1 MNIPAVLDSVSE
13 FWLSSNPSGYLT
25 IYISGTSLD
34 DGGSTIFA
42 SSSTSV
48 ASNVERKALSSL
60 LMEEEPFLG
69 FLEFFAGDSGL

>member
-1 MNIPAVLDSVSE
+1 
-13 FWLSSNPSGYLT
+13 
-25 IYISGTSLD
+25 LD

-48 ASNVERKALSSL
+48 ASNVGRKALSSL

>member
-1 MNIPAVLDSVSE
+1 
-13 FWLSSNPSGYLT
+13 
-25 IYISGTSLD
+25 LD

-60 LMEEEPFLG
+60 LMEEPFLG